1 MQAYLTLTRRELA
14 GFFVSITGYVII
26 AGAVFLMGLSFVDMI
41 ELLKKG
47 NPIAIPLVELYYSTT
62 YYWLVVLIVSP
73 VITMRLFA
81 LEKYSGT
88 FETLMTTPVSD
99 MQVVLAK
106 FTAAMIFY
114 MIMWL
119 PSIGS
124 IFVLRYYLKDV
135 GVFDPGLLGSTF
147 LGIFMIGGLFMSLG
161 CFASS
166 VTRNQII
173 AAMLSFTLGFTLFL
187 LSYLANPDQFPAI
200 KGWWVAEVFSYMALF
215 DQMNDF
221 ARGLVDTRHI
231 VFYVTMT
238 FWFLF
243 LTLRV
248 VEARRWK

>member
-1 MQAYLTLTRRELA
+1 MQAYLTLTRRELG
-14 GFFVSITGYVII
+14 GFFVSLTGYVII
-26 AGAVFLMGLSFVDMI
+26 AAAVFLMGLSFVAMI

-47 NPIAIPLVELYYSTT
+47 QPTATPFFELYYSTT
-62 YYWLVVLIVSP
+62 YFWLIILLVSP

-99 MQVVLAK
+99 FQVVMAK
-106 FTAAMIFY
+106 FTAAMIFF
-114 MIMWL
+114 MLMWL

-124 IFVLRYYLKDV
+124 IFVLRYYLKDI

-147 LGIFMIGGLFMSLG
+147 LGIFLIGALFISLG

-166 VTRNQII
+166 VTRNQIV
-173 AAMLSFTLGFTLFL
+173 AAMLSFTIGFTLFL
-187 LSYLANPDQFPAI
+187 LSYLSDHPAGM
-200 KGWWVAEVFSYMALF
+200 KGWMVDVFSYVALF
-215 DQMNDF
+215 DQMGDF
-221 ARGLVDTRHI
+221 ARGMVDTRHI
-231 VFYVTMT
+231 VFFVTVT

-248 VEARRWK
+248 LEARRWK